1 MATEIIIP
9 DFDFS
14 KFYFPEI
21 LEALIL
27 AKRRNLPELTDENE
41 FEPLI
46 QMLRSFA
53 LVGHLNNVLI
63 DLAANESTLPTA
75 RLAET
80 VRQMLR
86 LIDFELAPAAPA
98 KVDIVYELSAAL
110 LASTEVVNAGAAAA
124 TTLNGGVVITFE
136 ALTALT
142 VAPTTRLGFML
153 AEYGGVFTDFTTE
166 ANSPDTPA
174 DDFEPWPAIPGPSP
188 PQQDP
193 AVKDAVYWGHE
204 DVMFDRLRVAPT
216 TVPSSGVTGVWEY
229 FDGNFAKIA
238 PTSVDLVGATLDVD
252 LTSYIGGTNRQGTL
266 IRVQLNSTTAFEDAF
281 SQWNGSKN
289 FVVVGLLGQSS
300 PSTLATD
307 YTVGSDW
314 EILSAVVDNTENLSH
329 GPSEA
334 KDVDFPLPQTLAR
347 NWVKGDVDNKTAFWL
362 RFRIVEVATPISPT
376 LQSMLINAR
385 KQFVIRQAT
394 QGISVE
400 DSPLGSSTGL
410 ANQTFLTTNDFFISN
425 SMKVFVD
432 GDEWTSVD
440 NFLGSAANAEHYVI
454 ELGVNDRATIVFGDG
469 VAGRIPP
476 IGVGSI
482 RAEYRVGANND
493 GNVGAQTVNVN
504 TAGLS
509 SVSRLF
515 NPRQATGWA
524 PADGATTESLEQ
536 AKIKGPASLRTK
548 NVAIGPDDVRQLTR
562 TFEDADGARP
572 FSRSATFEEGFGPKT
587 IELVVVVRG
596 GGQASAAQLDELE
609 LFFNGDKN
617 AAPPLPKRIVANQE
631 VVPVNFSPKTIDV
644 VATVKGD
651 VTKEE
656 VENRLKQIIQPEALK
671 TDGVTFEWE
680 FGEDVP
686 RSRILHEIFETD
698 ESIQDVVL
706 TTPAADVGL
715 DPRELPVLGTISI
728 TVI

>member
-1 MATEIIIP
+1 MATEIVIP

-53 LVGHLNNVLI
+53 LVGHLNNTLI
-63 DLAANESTLPTA
+63 DLVANESTLPTA

-80 VRQMLR
+80 VRNMLR

-98 KVDIVYELSAAL
+98 KVDLIYELSKVF
-110 LASTEVVNAGAAAA
+110 LASTEVVTAGAAAA
-124 TTLNGGVVITFE
+124 TELNGGVVILFE

-142 VAPTTRLGFML
+142 VAPTDRLGFML
-153 AEYGGVFTDFTTE
+153 AEHGGVFTDFTTE
-166 ANSPDTPA
+166 ANSPTTPD
-174 DDFEPWPAIPGPSP
+174 DDFEPWPAGGGG
-188 PQQDP
+188 P
-193 AVKDAVYWGHE
+193 AVKDVVYWGHE
-204 DVMFDRLRVAPT
+204 DVMFDRLRVAST

-238 PTSVDLVGATLDVD
+238 PTSVDLVGATLDVN
-252 LTSYIGGTNRQGTL
+252 LTSYLGGTNRQGTL

-281 SQWNGSKN
+281 SQWDGSKN
-289 FVVVGLLGQSS
+289 FVIVGLLGQSS
-300 PSTLATD
+300 PSVIATD

-314 EILSAVVDNTENLSH
+314 EILADVVDGTANLTNAV
-329 GPSEA
+329 EA
-334 KDVDFPLPQTLAR
+334 DVDFPLPQTLAR
-347 NWVKGDVDNKTAFWL
+347 NWAKGVVDNKTAFWL
-362 RFRIVEVATPISPT
+362 RFRIVEVATPVSPT
-376 LQSMLINAR
+376 LQTMDIDAR

-394 QGISVE
+394 QGRSVE

-410 ANQTFLTTNDFFISN
+410 ANQTFLTTNDFFISG

-482 RAEYRVGANND
+482 RAEYRVDANND
-493 GNVGAQTVNVN
+493 GNVGAQTVNIN
-504 TAGLS
+504 TEGLS
-509 SVSRLF
+509 FVNRLF

-524 PADGATTESLEQ
+524 PADGATVESLEQ
-536 AKIKGPASLRTK
+536 VKIKGPASLRTK
-548 NVAIGPDDVRQLTR
+548 DVAIGPDDVQQLTR
-562 TFEDADGARP
+562 TFEDVDGARP

-596 GGQASAAQLDELE
+596 GGQASAAQLDALAE
-609 LFFNGDKN
+609 FFNGDKTV
-617 AAPPLPKRIVANQE
+617 APPKPKRIVANQE
-631 VVPVNFSPKTIDV
+631 VTPINFSAKTIDV

-656 VENRLKQIIQPEALK
+656 VENRLKQIVQPEALK

-715 DPRELPVLGTISI
+715 EPRELPALGTISI
-728 TVI
+728 TIT

>member
-1 MATEIIIP
+1 MATEIVIP

-53 LVGHLNNVLI
+53 LVGHLNNTLI
-63 DLAANESTLPTA
+63 DLVANESTLPTA

-110 LASTEVVNAGAAAA
+110 VASTEVVNAGAAAA

-136 ALTALT
+136 ALVALT
-142 VAPTTRLGFML
+142 VAPTDRLGFTL
-153 AEYGGVFTDFTTE
+153 AEHGGVFTDFTAE
-166 ANSPDTPA
+166 ARLPTTPD
-174 DDFEPWPAIPGPSP
+174 DDFEPWPAGGGG
-188 PQQDP
+188 P
-193 AVKDAVYWGHE
+193 AVKDVVYWGHE
-204 DVMFDRLRVAPT
+204 DVMFDRLRVAAT
-216 TVPSSGVTGVWEY
+216 TIPSSGVTGVWEY
-229 FDGNFAKIA
+229 FDGDFAKIA
-238 PTSVDLVGATLDVD
+238 PTSVVLDAATLDVD
-252 LTSYIGGTNRQGTL
+252 LTSYLGGTNRQGTL

-281 SQWNGSKN
+281 SLWDGSKN
-289 FVVVGLLGQSS
+289 HVVVGLLGQSS
-300 PSTLATD
+300 PSTTATD

-314 EILSAVVDNTENLSH
+314 EVLDDVVDGTANLTNTSH
-329 GPSEA
+329 A
-334 KDVDFPLPQTLAR
+334 DVDFPLPQTLDR
-347 NWVKGDVDNKTAFWL
+347 NWAKGDVDNKTAFWL
-362 RFRIVEVATPISPT
+362 RFRIVEVSGSPVSPT
-376 LQSMLINAR
+376 LQSMLIDAR

-394 QGISVE
+394 QGVSTE

-454 ELGVNDRATIVFGDG
+454 ELGVNDRVTIVFGDG

-482 RAEYRVGANND
+482 RAEYRINANND
-493 GNVGAQTVNVN
+493 GNVGAQTVNIN
-504 TAGLS
+504 TEGLS
-509 SVSRLF
+509 LVSRLF

-617 AAPPLPKRIVANQE
+617 ASPPKPKRIVANQE

-706 TTPAADVGL
+706 TTPPADVGL

-728 TVI
+728 TVV

>member
-1 MATEIIIP
+1 MATEIVIP

-98 KVDIVYELSAAL
+98 KVDLVYELAAAL
-110 LASTEVVNAGAAAA
+110 STPTEVVTAGAAAA
-124 TTLNGGVVITFE
+124 TALNGGVVITFE
-136 ALTALT
+136 ALVALT
-142 VAPTTRLGFML
+142 AAASDRLGFAL
-153 AEYGGVFTDFTTE
+153 AEHGGVFTDFTAE
-166 ANSPDTPA
+166 ARSPTTPD
-174 DDFEPWPAIPGPSP
+174 DDFEPWPAGGGG
-188 PQQDP
+188 P

-204 DVMFDRLRVAPT
+204 DVMFDRLRVFPAT
-216 TVPSSGVTGVWEY
+216 TPPAPSSGLTGVWEY

-238 PTSVDLVGATLDVD
+238 PTAVDLVGATLDVD
-252 LTSYIGGTNRQGTL
+252 LTSYLGGTNRQGTL

-281 SQWNGSKN
+281 SLWDGSKN
-289 FVVVGLLGQSS
+289 HVIVGLLGQSS

-307 YTVGSDW
+307 YTIGSDW
-314 EILSAVVDNTENLSH
+314 EILSDVVDGTANLTN
-329 GPSEA
+329 A
-334 KDVDFPLPQTLAR
+334 AQADVDFPLPQTLTR
-347 NWVKGDVDNKTAFWL
+347 NWAPGVVDNKTAFWL
-362 RFRIVEVATPISPT
+362 RFRIVEVASPVSPT
-376 LQSMLINAR
+376 LRNMLIDAR

-394 QGISVE
+394 QGVSTE

-656 VENRLKQIIQPEALK
+656 VENRLLQIIQPEALK

-728 TVI
+728 TIV